1 MIDDKKYIELSHL
14 NFDELS
20 EDELQSIKEY
30 NKQLIEKYPF
40 LYPRNVWTD
49 EIDPDYD
56 YTYTWLDDMPDGWR
70 LAFGLD
76 LVDEIYQ
83 ELVKYDFVDKYE
95 IVQIKEKWGGLRW
108 YDNGVPHDSKVYDII
123 RKYEEIS
130 FKTCI
135 KCGKTAT
142 RISTGWISPFCDNC
156 IEEKYS
162 RPITKGD
169 IPEYKIIVK

>member
-1 MIDDKKYIELSHL
+1 MIDDKEYIEILENNL
-14 NFDELS
+14 YLLPDE
-20 EDELQSIKEY
+20 EINKIVEY
-30 NKQLIEKYPF
+30 NKFLIERYPF
-40 LYPRNVWTD
+40 LLPRNVWTD

-56 YTYTWLDDMPDGWR
+56 YTYTWLDDMPNGWR

-83 ELVKYDFVDKYE
+83 ELVKYDFVDKYR
-95 IVQIKEKWGGLRW
+95 IIQIKEKWGGLRW

-123 RKYEEIS
+123 RKYEEMS

-135 KCGKTAT
+135 KCGKPAT

-156 IEEKYS
+156 IEEKHS
-162 RPITKGD
+162 RPITKAD
-169 IPEYKIIVK
+169 IPIWVVLD